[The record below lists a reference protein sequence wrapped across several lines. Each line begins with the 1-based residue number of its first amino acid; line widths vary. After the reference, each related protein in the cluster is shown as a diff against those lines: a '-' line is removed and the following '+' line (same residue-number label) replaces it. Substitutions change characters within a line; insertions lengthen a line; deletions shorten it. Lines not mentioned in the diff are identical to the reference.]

1 MALPHNTAILPQPP
15 AKTHLGNGKPLTFCI
30 GIRVRD
36 GIIALAD
43 TRIVRGSEQINKQ
56 KLAEFLHKDA
66 SLFTMTSG
74 LRSIR
79 DKALVYVEET
89 LRDAS
94 DPLDRLYQFVNLF
107 GNQLRRVREEDGS
120 SLAAAGL
127 QFNLHAIIGGCL
139 ASDSSPQLFY
149 VYPEGNWLE
158 AAPDSPYFI
167 VGRTYYG
174 KSLLD
179 RLLRYDTPLQSAL
192 ALALLA
198 FDATRSS
205 VTDVDYPIDVAVI
218 TQGARRPLFRRYDER
233 DLRTTTAWWSQVL
246 VDSLNS
252 IPMDWAQ
259 ELLQQSQAPH

>member
-1 MALPHNTAILPQPP
+1 M
-15 AKTHLGNGKPLTFCI
+15 TFCI

-36 GIIALAD
+36 GIVALAD
-43 TRIVRGSEQINKQ
+43 TRIVRGSEQVNKQ
-56 KLAEFLHKDA
+56 KLAEFLHKDV

-79 DKALVYVEET
+79 DKALVYVEEA

-94 DPLDRLYQFVNLF
+94 VPFDRLYQFVNQF
-107 GNQLRRVREEDGS
+107 GDQLRRVQREDGAA
-120 SLAAAGL
+120 LASAGL

-139 ASDSSPQLFY
+139 TGDPAPQLFY

-158 AAPDSPYFI
+158 ASPDSPYFI

-174 KSLLD
+174 KSILD
-179 RLLRYDTPLQSAL
+179 RLLTYETPLQSAL

-198 FDATRSS
+198 FDATQTS
-205 VTDVDYPIDVAVI
+205 VTDVDYPIDVALL
-218 TQGARRPLFRRYDER
+218 TAGARRPIFRRYDAH
-233 DLRTTTAWWSQVL
+233 DLQKATAWWSHVL
-246 VDSLNS
+246 RQSLNS

-259 ELLQQSQAPH
+259 ELLQQAAHPNEPQ

>member
-1 MALPHNTAILPQPP
+1 M
-15 AKTHLGNGKPLTFCI
+15 
-30 GIRVRD
+30 
-36 GIIALAD
+36 
-43 TRIVRGSEQINKQ
+43 RGSEQINKQ
-56 KLAEFLHKDA
+56 KLAEFLHRDV

-94 DPLDRLYQFVNLF
+94 VPLDRLYQFANLF
-107 GNQLRRVREEDGS
+107 GDQLRRVRDEDGS
-120 SLAAAGL
+120 ALASAGL

-139 ASDSSPQLFY
+139 TGDPSPQLFY
-149 VYPEGNWLE
+149 LYPEGNWLE
-158 AAPDSPYFI
+158 ASPDSPYFV

-174 KSLLD
+174 KSILD
-179 RLLRYDTPLQSAL
+179 RLLKYETPLQSAL

-218 TQGARRPLFRRYDER
+218 TQGARRPMFRRYDEN
-233 DLRTTTAWWSQVL
+233 DLKTTTAWWSQVL
-246 VDSLNS
+246 TQSLNS

-259 ELLQQSQAPH
+259 ELLQQAAHPHQAPSTAPQTPPLAS